1 MIAAP
6 PVEVGAVKETVAVVA
21 PVTEAVIEVGVPGV
35 NAVIAPV
42 TDDEFV
48 TEDPTPFDAVT
59 VVLKNL
65 PISSLV
71 AV

>member
-1 MIAAP
+1 M
-6 PVEVGAVKETVAVVA
+6 
-21 PVTEAVIEVGVPGV
+21 TEAVTEVGVPGV
-35 NAVIAPV
+35 SAVIAPV